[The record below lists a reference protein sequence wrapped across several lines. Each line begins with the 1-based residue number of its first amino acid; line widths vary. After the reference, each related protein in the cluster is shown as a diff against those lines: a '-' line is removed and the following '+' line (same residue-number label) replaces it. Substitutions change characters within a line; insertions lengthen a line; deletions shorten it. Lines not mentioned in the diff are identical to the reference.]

1 MNKISMKRI
10 WIYICLFLL
19 IPTVALAQEEVATVS
34 FVDGLNAAFSRFVE
48 AIFGVL
54 FFSIGGFPLI
64 VLWLIGGAVF
74 FTLRMGFVNIRAFRH
89 AIDVVR
95 GKYDDP
101 NEVGEVSHFQALST
115 ALSAT
120 VGLGN
125 IAGVAIA
132 ISIGGPG
139 AALWMTLGGFFG
151 MSSKF
156 VECTLGQKYRVTKP
170 DGTVSGGPMH
180 YLARGLA
187 EQGHRTFGK
196 VLAILFSLLAI
207 CGAFG
212 GASMFQAN
220 QSYGAVSSVLPMPG
234 WLYGAILV
242 SLVALVIIGGI
253 QRIGMVAGTIVPLM
267 CVIYVA
273 ASLWILL
280 VNFTEIPTAIAT
292 ILTSA
297 FSPGAIEGGVIGV
310 IVQGLRRS
318 AFSNEAGIGSAAIA
332 HSAARTEEP
341 IREGIVAL
349 LEPFIDT
356 IVVCNMTALVVVITG
371 VYADPQF
378 AELGGAELTS
388 AAFGTVIG
396 WFPAVL
402 AVSVFFFAFSTMISW
417 GYYGERSWDY
427 LFGEGSL
434 IIYKILFLLAIFI
447 GSIANPTAV
456 IDFSDGM
463 LLAMAFPNLL
473 GAYFLSNQVALDL
486 KNYMLRLKRGE
497 LLTAEQRQLQRLA

>member
-1 MNKISMKRI
+1 MNKKSMKRI
-10 WIYICLFLL
+10 WLYICLFLL
-19 IPTVALAQEEVATVS
+19 IPTVALAQEEATAGG
-34 FVDGLNAAFSRFVE
+34 FIGGLNAAFSRFVE
-48 AIFGVL
+48 AIFSVL

-95 GKYDDP
+95 GRYDDP

-156 VECTLGQKYRVTKP
+156 VECTLGQKYRITKP

-180 YLARGLA
+180 YLSKGLA

-196 VLAILFSLLAI
+196 VLAILFSFLAI

-220 QSYGAVSSVLPMPG
+220 QSYGAVSSVLPIPG
-234 WLYGAILV
+234 WLYGVILV
-242 SLVALVIIGGI
+242 ALVALVIIGGI

-292 ILTSA
+292 IFSNA
-297 FSPGAIEGGVIGV
+297 FSPQAVEGGVIGV

-341 IREGIVAL
+341 VREGIVAL

-396 WFPAVL
+396 WFPVVL

-434 IIYKILFLLAIFI
+434 IVYKILFLLAIFI
-447 GSIANPTAV
+447 GSVANPTAV

-497 LLTAEQRQLQRLA
+497 LLTAEQRQLQEVA

>member
-1 MNKISMKRI
+1 M
-10 WIYICLFLL
+10 
-19 IPTVALAQEEVATVS
+19 
-34 FVDGLNAAFSRFVE
+34 
-48 AIFGVL
+48 
-54 FFSIGGFPLI
+54 
-64 VLWLIGGAVF
+64 
-74 FTLRMGFVNIRAFRH
+74 
-89 AIDVVR
+89 
-95 GKYDDP
+95 
-101 NEVGEVSHFQALST
+101 
-115 ALSAT
+115 
-120 VGLGN
+120 
-125 IAGVAIA
+125 
-132 ISIGGPG
+132 
-139 AALWMTLGGFFG
+139 
-151 MSSKF
+151 
-156 VECTLGQKYRVTKP
+156 
-170 DGTVSGGPMH
+170 
-180 YLARGLA
+180 
-187 EQGHRTFGK
+187 
-196 VLAILFSLLAI
+196 
-207 CGAFG
+207 
-212 GASMFQAN
+212 
-220 QSYGAVSSVLPMPG
+220 
-234 WLYGAILV
+234 
-242 SLVALVIIGGI
+242 IIGGI

-292 ILTSA
+292 ILGSA

-341 IREGIVAL
+341 VREGIVAL

-396 WFPAVL
+396 WFPVVL

-434 IIYKILFLLAIFI
+434 IVYKILFLLAIFI
-447 GSIANPTAV
+447 GSVANPTAV

-497 LLTAEQRQLQRLA
+497 LLTAEQRQLQEVA